1 MLPERVVTVV
11 RVLPFEFV
19 VRVIL
24 PLEVLVRVEILVLPF
39 LPVRIV
45 VRVAII
51 VPCQLTGLV
60 WAILRQHAAA
70 AKQPLRSQR
79 RRPL

>member
-1 MLPERVVTVV
+1 M
-11 RVLPFEFV
+11 
-19 VRVIL
+19 L

-51 VPCQLTGLV
+51 VPCRMTGMV
-60 WAILRQHAAA
+60 EVIVRQRAAA
-70 AKQPLRSQR
+70 AKQPLCLNRP
-79 RRPL
+79 RPL